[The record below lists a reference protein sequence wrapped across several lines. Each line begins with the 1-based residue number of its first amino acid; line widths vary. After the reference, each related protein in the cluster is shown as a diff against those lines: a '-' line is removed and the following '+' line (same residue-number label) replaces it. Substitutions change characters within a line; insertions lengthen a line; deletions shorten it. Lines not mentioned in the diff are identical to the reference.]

1 MKRLFVLIAVLSL
14 CSAANAAEPNAVPY
28 QLQER
33 CGKRAEEALRASGW
47 IPAKDLASIQSH
59 YNSRLNRCFAIQ
71 RTMIN
76 GDPNVNLFDVNEGK
90 DYGEFILSHVQYK
103 GELTLIVTECYVEK
117 KHCRSAEEWEE
128 LARPYME
135 E

>member
-1 MKRLFVLIAVLSL
+1 MNRLFVLIAALL
-14 CSAANAAEPNAVPY
+14 FCSIANAAEPNAVAY

-33 CGKRAEEALRASGW
+33 CGKRAEEVLRFNGW
-47 IPAKDLASIQSH
+47 NPAKDIASIQSH

-71 RTMIN
+71 RTMIY
-76 GDPNVNLFDVNEGK
+76 GDPNVILFDVNEGK

-103 GELTLIVTECYVEK
+103 GELSLIVTECYVEK
-117 KHCRSAEEWEE
+117 KHCRSAEEWDE